1 MPNTQRD
8 KEEFLTTDQLRV
20 LANPNR
26 QEVLSRLRS
35 AGCATVAEIAHQM
48 GRSPEAMHYHFRQM
62 LSVGLL
68 KEVARRQVP
77 RGIVSVYALSAE
89 RFLLRVSADPD
100 YRAAVRQATSAS
112 LRFADRAF
120 SKASR
125 AVDRDETLRDFLGI
139 THMNVRLTREQME
152 QVVAKM
158 GEVTSLIKSF
168 DSREEGQRCTFVMVV
183 APLIERMTDV
193 QAEEPDEE
201 LASDDA

>member
-1 MPNTQRD
+1 
-8 KEEFLTTDQLRV
+8 
-20 LANPNR
+20 
-26 QEVLSRLRS
+26 
-35 AGCATVAEIAHQM
+35 M

>member
-1 MPNTQRD
+1 MSNTQRD

-89 RFLLRVSADPD
+89 RFRLRVSADPD

-125 AVDRDETLRDFLGI
+125 AIDRDEALRDFLGI

-152 QVVAKM
+152 HVVEKM
-158 GEVTSLIKSF
+158 GEVTSLIKSY
-168 DSREEGQRCTFVMVV
+168 DSRDEGQRCTFVMVV
-183 APLIERMTDV
+183 APLIERATDV